1 MPTNRQQKRWAGL
14 TLAAGLAVVLVI
26 VLANRGQAPQVQ
38 MVKVGREDLTA
49 SITSNGKVEPV
60 APVVA
65 RAQFATFVEN
75 VNAAEGQPV
84 RRGQVVLTLAV
95 ADVRA
100 QLSQA
105 RSALLAA
112 QNDLRNARAGGN
124 PDEVA
129 QLNADLANARA
140 AVASLERKQQ
150 ALTALAAKQAA
161 TQEEVLQNQASLE
174 QARTNLATVQQKKDE
189 MARRA
194 QLDTE
199 RAELHVKQVQD
210 QVASLE
216 AQVRS
221 ATVVAATDATLY
233 SLPVH
238 RGDYVQMGQILA
250 EMADLRNVRVR
261 AFVDEPDLGSLEER
275 QEVQVTWD
283 AMAGRSW
290 VGQIVQV
297 PKQVVP
303 RGSRSVGEVLCSV
316 DNAKLELL
324 PNVNVEV
331 RILVRERRGA
341 LVVPRAAVRYDNG
354 KRYVFVVEGDK
365 ARKHEISVGAGSAT
379 KYEILA
385 GLREGDQVVLPGD
398 LELRD
403 GMEVRAAETR

>member
-316 DNAKLELL
+316 DNAKLEL
-324 PNVNVEV
+324 
-331 RILVRERRGA
+331 
-341 LVVPRAAVRYDNG
+341 
-354 KRYVFVVEGDK
+354 
-365 ARKHEISVGAGSAT
+365 
-379 KYEILA
+379 
-385 GLREGDQVVLPGD
+385 
-398 LELRD
+398 
-403 GMEVRAAETR
+403 